1 MSFEKLFESI
11 DSIRIENITKMYGN
25 IYAVRDLSLDIV
37 GGELM
42 MLIGPSGSGKTTTLR
57 MINRLIDPD
66 EGRVFINDND
76 VSNFDPVELR
86 RNIGYVIQ
94 QIGLFPHMNVKD
106 NIGIIPKLEGW
117 DNERIENRVRQLLD
131 LVALPSETFMNR
143 YPMELSGGQQQ
154 RVGLARALAMDPPL
168 LLMDEP
174 FGALDPILRIQLQE
188 EFINI
193 KEELGKTIIFVT
205 HDIEESFKLG
215 DRIAIMR
222 NAGLEQLGTADDL
235 VLNPSNDFVSEI
247 VDSNNKFKHVNRL
260 IVGDFMLPLED
271 KYYIGSGVKVKD
283 AITRMCKGNI
293 ELAIVLDGRER
304 MIGWTTLGDL
314 YGRGGD
320 ERMDDNLK
328 EPILVSRNDR
338 LRGSLEMLK
347 ENGSRLAVVQDRG
360 RPVGLLRTDEALIG
374 LL

>member
-1 MSFEKLFESI
+1 MSSEKLFESI
-11 DSIRIENITKMYGN
+11 DSINIENITKKYGD
-25 IYAVRDLSLDIV
+25 IYAVRDLSLDIE

-66 EGRVFINDND
+66 NGKIRINDED
-76 VSNFDPVELR
+76 VSNYDPVKLR

-117 DNERIENRVRQLLD
+117 GSKSIEKRVKRLLD

-143 YPMELSGGQQQ
+143 YPLELSGGQQQ
-154 RVGLARALAMDPPL
+154 RVGLARALAMDPSL

-193 KEELGKTIIFVT
+193 KKELGKTIIFVT

-222 NAGLEQLGTADDL
+222 NASLEQLGTADEL

-260 IVGDFMLPLED
+260 MVSDVMLPIED
-271 KYYIGSGVKVKD
+271 KYYISSGESVRD
-283 AITRMCKGNI
+283 AISKMCGSNI
-293 ELAIVLDGRER
+293 ELAIVMENGER
-304 MIGWTTLGDL
+304 MIGWTNLTDL
-314 YGRGGD
+314 YGMEDNESIG
-320 ERMDDNLK
+320 ENLK
-328 EPILVSRNDR
+328 EPILISKNDR
-338 LRGSLEMLK
+338 LRGSLDLLK
-347 ENGSRLAVVQDRG
+347 DNGARLAVVQEGG
-360 RPVGLLRTDEALIG
+360 RPVGLLRTDETLIE